1 MDRIAK
7 KKKKSIWDS
16 DSESEEQPI
25 KQPPSQRI
33 KTPISTSPLIE
44 EDPEQNPSTDI
55 EEKRML

>member
-7 KKKKSIWDS
+7 KKKKSIWDN
-16 DSESEEQPI
+16 DSEIEEQPI
-25 KQPPSQRI
+25 KQPPSQPI

-44 EDPEQNPSTDI
+44 EDPEQDPSTDI

>member
-25 KQPPSQRI
+25 KQPPSQPI